1 MRTIKLFIY
10 KHLIWKQSLNFVLSQ
25 FPPLLLCSIINMLD
39 LRLIDEEKVPII
51 SSKISIIILVC
62 LIIVLTL
69 IFGKVW
75 IVSRDLNKEKVI

>member
-1 MRTIKLFIY
+1 
-10 KHLIWKQSLNFVLSQ
+10 
-25 FPPLLLCSIINMLD
+25 MLD
-39 LRLIDEEKVPII
+39 LRFIDEEKVPII

-75 IVSRDLNKEKVI
+75 IVSRDLNKEKLI